1 MAVSYKSGVRSRPSV
16 AIMIL
21 VTGGLGSIGSH
32 TARALL
38 DLGESVVLTGHRST
52 GLPGFLADEP
62 AGRVVVEAL
71 DTADGPG
78 FLDIGKRH
86 EITGVVHLAAGPH
99 DLPDPVEYLRADTA
113 GLLNALEAATTWG
126 VRRFCVASSIAV
138 YAGVDEVPRREDAP
152 LPTLA
157 AHQIPVFK
165 KTAELFAAL
174 AADRAGFEAVSLRI
188 GTIWG
193 PLGLP
198 DSPFFALP
206 RLLSAAVRGED
217 PDLTAPRPPAYAED
231 ATDLCYVKDCGRAI
245 ALLALADRLEHR
257 TYNVST
263 GRLVPYREV
272 VDAINAAV
280 PGANLAL
287 PPGRNPDRPPDN
299 HLDTTRLETDTGFR
313 PEYDVERAVPDY
325 VDWLRTHD
333 R

>member
-1 MAVSYKSGVRSRPSV
+1 
-16 AIMIL
+16 MIL

-38 DLGESVVLTGHRST
+38 DLGESVVLTAHRST
-52 GLPGFLADEP
+52 RLPGFLADEP
-62 AGRVVVEAL
+62 AGRIVVEAL
-71 DTADGPG
+71 DTSDRAA
-78 FLDIGKRH
+78 FLDVGERH
-86 EITGVVHLAAGPH
+86 EITAVVHLAAAPH

-113 GLLNALEAATTWG
+113 GLLNALEAAAAWG
-126 VRRFCVASSIAV
+126 VRRFCGASSIAV
-138 YAGVDEVPRREDAP
+138 YAGVDEAPWREDAP
-152 LPTLA
+152 LPAIA

-174 AADRAGFEAVSLRI
+174 AGDRAGFEAVSLRI

-217 PDLTAPRPPAYAED
+217 PDLTPPRPLAFAED

-245 ALLALADRLEHR
+245 ALLALAERLDHR
-257 TYNVST
+257 TYNIST
-263 GRLVPYREV
+263 GRLVGYREV
-272 VDAINAAV
+272 VAAINAAV
-280 PGANLAL
+280 PGADLAL
-287 PPGRNPDRPPDN
+287 PRGRNPARPPDN
-299 HLDTTRLETDTGFR
+299 HLDTGRLRADTGFR
-313 PEYDVERAVPDY
+313 PEYDVDRAVPDY